1 MLPVTTRHIGGYSGV
16 KRIVCSTNQIQIPWG
31 HCRHQHDNFQ
41 VPSISENKDGH
52 TYRYWPLAGETTR
65 GDWCVHHE
73 GELWCANA
81 FYLFDA
87 QNVAL
92 YLLTDDKTRHAQ
104 MSGACAPVAGTVNG
118 QPKTVARIRG
128 VQFKGKFAVWRG
140 RRATPRVKLTF
151 VASRSPV
158 LPAPVWEIR
167 LDEIKFTDNTLG
179 FGKNCTGYVTHA
191 PSRRSAS
198 RLNAGRSSG
207 VRLVTS

>member
-1 MLPVTTRHIGGYSGV
+1 MDTLTAIGRWLAKQHVVT
-16 KRIVCSTNQIQIPWG
+16 
-31 HCRHQHDNFQ
+31 
-41 VPSISENKDGH
+41 
-52 TYRYWPLAGETTR
+52 
-65 GDWCVHHE
+65 WCVHHK

-118 QPKTVARIRG
+118 QPKTVTRIRG
-128 VQFKGKFAVWRG
+128 VQFKGVI
-140 RRATPRVKLTF
+140 RRLEGQESDAARKAYLRRFP
-151 VASRSPV
+151 VARV

-179 FGKNCTGYVTHA
+179 FGKKLHWLRD
-191 PSRRSAS
+191 SRAQQ
-198 RLNAGRSSG
+198 A
-207 VRLVTS
+207 

>member
-1 MLPVTTRHIGGYSGV
+1 MDTLTAIGRWLAKQHVVT
-16 KRIVCSTNQIQIPWG
+16 
-31 HCRHQHDNFQ
+31 
-41 VPSISENKDGH
+41 
-52 TYRYWPLAGETTR
+52 
-65 GDWCVHHE
+65 WCVHHE

-128 VQFKGKFAVWRG
+128 VQFKGEI
-140 RRATPRVKLTF
+140 RRLEGQESDAARKAYLRRFP
-151 VASRSPV
+151 VARV

-179 FGKNCTGYVTHA
+179 FGKKLHWLRD
-191 PSRRSAS
+191 SRAQQ
-198 RLNAGRSSG
+198 
-207 VRLVTS
+207 T

>member
-1 MLPVTTRHIGGYSGV
+1 MLPVTTRHIGSYSGV
-16 KRIVCSTNQIQIPWG
+16 KRIVCSTNQIQIPWC

-92 YLLTDDKTRHAQ
+92 YLLTDDKPAMRKCPARARQ
-104 MSGACAPVAGTVNG
+104 LRERSMVSRKRWRAFAACSLKGNSPSGGEESDAARKAYLRRFPVAVCCQRRYGKSGWMKLNSPTTRWGLV
-118 QPKTVARIRG
+118 KTA
-128 VQFKGKFAVWRG
+128 
-140 RRATPRVKLTF
+140 
-151 VASRSPV
+151 
-158 LPAPVWEIR
+158 
-167 LDEIKFTDNTLG
+167 
-179 FGKNCTGYVTHA
+179 
-191 PSRRSAS
+191 
-198 RLNAGRSSG
+198 
-207 VRLVTS
+207 LVTRLTRPAGVAPRG

>member
-1 MLPVTTRHIGGYSGV
+1 MDTLTAIGRWLAKQHVVT
-16 KRIVCSTNQIQIPWG
+16 
-31 HCRHQHDNFQ
+31 
-41 VPSISENKDGH
+41 
-52 TYRYWPLAGETTR
+52 
-65 GDWCVHHE
+65 WCAHHE

-128 VQFKGKFAVWRG
+128 VQFKGEI
-140 RRATPRVKLTF
+140 RRLEGQESDAARKAYLRRFP
-151 VASRSPV
+151 VARV

-179 FGKNCTGYVTHA
+179 FGKKLHWLRD
-191 PSRRSAS
+191 SRAQQ
-198 RLNAGRSSG
+198 A
-207 VRLVTS
+207 

>member
-1 MLPVTTRHIGGYSGV
+1 MDTLTAIGRWLAKQHVVT
-16 KRIVCSTNQIQIPWG
+16 
-31 HCRHQHDNFQ
+31 
-41 VPSISENKDGH
+41 
-52 TYRYWPLAGETTR
+52 
-65 GDWCVHHE
+65 WCEHHE

-128 VQFKGKFAVWRG
+128 VQFKGEI
-140 RRATPRVKLTF
+140 RRLEGQESDAARKAYLRRFP
-151 VASRSPV
+151 VARV

-179 FGKNCTGYVTHA
+179 FGKKLHWLRD
-191 PSRRSAS
+191 SRAQQ
-198 RLNAGRSSG
+198 A
-207 VRLVTS
+207 

>member
-1 MLPVTTRHIGGYSGV
+1 MDTLTAIGRWLAKQHVVT
-16 KRIVCSTNQIQIPWG
+16 
-31 HCRHQHDNFQ
+31 
-41 VPSISENKDGH
+41 
-52 TYRYWPLAGETTR
+52 
-65 GDWCVHHE
+65 WCVHHE

-128 VQFKGKFAVWRG
+128 VQFKGEIRRLEGQESDAARKAYLRRFPVARG
-140 RRATPRVKLTF
+140 RYGKSGWMKLN
-151 VASRSPV
+151 SPTTRWGLV
-158 LPAPVWEIR
+158 
-167 LDEIKFTDNTLG
+167 
-179 FGKNCTGYVTHA
+179 KNCTGYATHA

>member
-1 MLPVTTRHIGGYSGV
+1 MDTLTAIGRWLAKQHVVT
-16 KRIVCSTNQIQIPWG
+16 
-31 HCRHQHDNFQ
+31 
-41 VPSISENKDGH
+41 
-52 TYRYWPLAGETTR
+52 
-65 GDWCVHHE
+65 WCVHHE

-128 VQFKGKFAVWRG
+128 VQFKGEI
-140 RRATPRVKLTF
+140 RRLEGQESEKLTF
-151 VASRSPV
+151 VASRSPGCCQRRYGKSGWMKLNSPTTRWGLV
-158 LPAPVWEIR
+158 
-167 LDEIKFTDNTLG
+167 
-179 FGKNCTGYVTHA
+179 KNCTGYATHA

>member
-1 MLPVTTRHIGGYSGV
+1 MDTLTAIGRWLA
-16 KRIVCSTNQIQIPWG
+16 K
-31 HCRHQHDNFQ
+31 QH
-41 VPSISENKDGH
+41 VV
-52 TYRYWPLAGETTR
+52 A
-65 GDWCVHHE
+65 WCVHHE

-128 VQFKGKFAVWRG
+128 VQFKGEI
-140 RRATPRVKLTF
+140 RRLEGQESDAARKAYLRRFP
-151 VASRSPV
+151 VARV

-179 FGKNCTGYVTHA
+179 FGKKLHWLRDSCA
-191 PSRRSAS
+191 QQA
-198 RLNAGRSSG
+198 
-207 VRLVTS
+207 